1 MMSTQPQ
8 RQVLLSFSKQE
19 QDLLPVRTGGLASD
33 SLAYFFSK
41 LVPGFFGFITVPI
54 LIRLIG
60 VDQYGRLAVLLPL
73 LMAFGGAGGGWL
85 AQGMLRFHPTFRD
98 DATVH
103 ARFDYAVLVA
113 AAFSLVITGAV
124 LCVLLIVL
132 GYGAPCVSIGVGL
145 CCSFLAYNLAL
156 TKLQSE
162 LRPAAVMKWEI
173 LRSTAGF
180 ILPVLLVCLP
190 GWRNFQVA
198 LLGLGL
204 AYALAASLAIWAGTT
219 LKVRPV
225 PHLAQVKTEILQKL
239 WRFGWAVGLWL
250 LLFHI
255 LPVIDRSVI
264 QRFAGYHQAGIYAS
278 LYEIS
283 IRSFSLLAFPLTQA
297 AHPRIMRCCNE
308 GNHAEAYCII
318 KRSIRYQLLIFLP
331 LIFFVFLFARR
342 IAFLILGF
350 EDAAAASILPLLIMG
365 GFFWQVALLAHK
377 PLEIRERTKVMLLGM
392 AAIVIV
398 EFAANCLLV
407 PIYGYRISAYV
418 VVGCSLLY
426 LAIVF
431 YLGKL
436 RVPAAPGPRH
446 AAEKH
451 EAQSA

>member
-8 RQVLLSFSKQE
+8 RQVLLSFSRQE
-19 QDLLPVRTGGLASD
+19 QNLPPARPGGLASD
-33 SLAYFFSK
+33 SLAYFLSK
-41 LVPGFFGFITVPI
+41 LVPGFFGFITVPV

-85 AQGMLRFHPTFRD
+85 AQGMLRFHPTSRD
-98 DATVH
+98 DAAIH
-103 ARFDYAVLVA
+103 ARFHHAVLLA
-113 AAFSLVITGAV
+113 AVFSLVITGAV

-132 GYGAPCVSIGVGL
+132 GYGAPGVSIGVGL

-162 LRPAAVMKWEI
+162 LRPAVVMKWEM

-180 ILPVLLVCLP
+180 VLPVLLVCLP
-190 GWRNFQVA
+190 GSRNFQMA
-198 LLGLGL
+198 LLGLAL
-204 AYALAASLAIWAGTT
+204 AYVLAASLAIWAGTT
-219 LKVRPV
+219 LKVRLL
-225 PHLAQVKTEILQKL
+225 PHLAQAKSEMLPKL
-239 WRFGWAVGLWL
+239 WRFGWAVGVWL
-250 LLFHI
+250 LLFQI

-308 GNHAEAYCII
+308 GNHQEAYDII

-331 LIFFVFLFARR
+331 LILFVFLFARR

-365 GFFWQVALLAHK
+365 GFFWQMALLAHK

-431 YLGKL
+431 YLG
-436 RVPAAPGPRH
+436 RWRGPAGH
-446 AAEKH
+446 AAVKH
-451 EAQSA
+451 ENQS